1 MNSDN
6 QTTPS
11 SFTQSSPPA
20 SVGTSQVRPRRFYM
34 LRAFIY
40 RLLPLMI
47 FTISLITGTVIL
59 IYAVVN
65 KRVLPPKFIIGS
77 FITIGIIV
85 AVWCLLKGILFL
97 RQEFGTQGVDEA
109 EAKMNRLDQLARKQG
124 WSKKCWRWLKETS
137 VLIGKIGTRSD
148 GTRSPV
154 LGRNDVGARGSP
166 RNPPAGGVQDSKLVG
181 QVAQARTFIHTVQ
194 DCQISPLQL
203 EARSSPPTVPSTLQ
217 QNQNATRRKP
227 IFQPSGGT
235 KKSRGPTTN
244 HTRLR
249 SRDKLTT
256 AHPSPPHASQ
266 PVIYIE
272 REPQKM
278 EPQTRGP
285 AHRPIPT
292 GQDVASTD
300 TPQWH
305 TPQQAFNRPTYY
317 PTTAKAL
324 PPILSIENILAHPP
338 VHVQGIHRDN
348 DPPRQHP
355 PSRTFNPLSDSSNG
369 NIHSFP
375 KTASPQPKATHQTK
389 DPTMPSLPP
398 STHPSHQKPNEVP
411 NQDEPQSQ
419 SQSQPQ
425 LQHEQQRY
433 SAYNPPP
440 CQIIPEITSASSRR
454 HTVANFS
461 GPPSGLR
468 RLESIELE
476 IKMDGDGYYRHGLYD

>member
-1 MNSDN
+1 MSSDN

-11 SFTQSSPPA
+11 SSTRSSPPA

-40 RLLPLMI
+40 RLLPLML

-85 AVWCLLKGILFL
+85 VVWCLLKTILFL

-109 EAKMNRLDQLARKQG
+109 EAKMNRLDHDQLAGKQG
-124 WSKKCWRWLKETS
+124 WSKKCWRWFKETS
-137 VLIGKIGTRSD
+137 VLIGKMGTRSD

-154 LGRNDVGARGSP
+154 LGRNGAEARCSP
-166 RNPPAGGVQDSKLVG
+166 RSPPAGGVQDSKLVG
-181 QVAQARTFIHTVQ
+181 EVAQPRTFVHAIQ
-194 DCQISPLQL
+194 GSQISPLQL
-203 EARSSPPTVPSTLQ
+203 AVRSSPPKVPGTLQ
-217 QNQNATRRKP
+217 QNQNDPRRKP
-227 IFQPSGGT
+227 TLQPSRGT
-235 KKSRGPTTN
+235 KKSLGPTVN
-244 HTRLR
+244 NTRLR

-266 PVIYIE
+266 PVVYIE
-272 REPQKM
+272 QEPQKM
-278 EPQTRGP
+278 ESKTRGP

-292 GQDVASTD
+292 RQHVTSTD

-305 TPQQAFNRPTYY
+305 TPQQTFNRPTYY
-317 PTTAKAL
+317 PRPASAL
-324 PPILSIENILAHPP
+324 PPSLSIESILAHPQ
-338 VHVQGIHRDN
+338 VHAQGIQRDH
-348 DPPRQHP
+348 DPSRQHP
-355 PSRTFNPLSDSSNG
+355 PSRTSNPLSDSSNG
-369 NIHSFP
+369 DKHSFP
-375 KTASPQPKATHQTK
+375 KNASPQSKAPHQTK
-389 DPTMPSLPP
+389 VPTTPSLSP
-398 STHPSHQKPNEVP
+398 STDPSHQKPNEVP

-419 SQSQPQ
+419 SQSQ
-425 LQHEQQRY
+425 LQHEKQRY

-454 HTVANFS
+454 HTVAYFS
-461 GPPSGLR
+461 GPPSGSR
-468 RLESIELE
+468 RLESMELE
-476 IKMDGDGYYRHGLYD
+476 IKMDDDGYYRHGLYD